1 MNIVLPLAGRG
12 NRVTGPVPK
21 PLLPILGKTM
31 IEWAVDSLNIDGH
44 YIFITRMYE
53 NREFNMALNAILNI
67 MKPNC
72 TIIPIDYVTEG
83 PASSVLLA
91 KEYINNEEPLIV
103 TNCDQ
108 YLNWNSA
115 DFLSYVRHNDCDGC
129 VVTYM
134 VEKAAN
140 SYAAIDPNGFVTR
153 IAEKQIISPYSLNG
167 VHYWKHGKDF
177 VTSAEAMIAANDRVN
192 NEFYVGPTYNYL
204 PKKRIRIYNIN
215 VAQHW
220 ALGLDSDIE
229 LFKTNYDNNIIR
241 RYD

>member
-1 MNIVLPLAGRG
+1 MRIIIPLAGRG

-21 PLLPILGKTM
+21 PLLPILQKTM
-31 IEWAVDSLNIDGH
+31 IEWSVDSLNIPGN
-44 YIFITRMYE
+44 YIFITRIYDNPE
-53 NREFNMALNAILNI
+53 WNRQLNAILYTI
-67 MKPNC
+67 KPNC

-83 PASSVLLA
+83 PACSALLA
-91 KEYINNEEPLIV
+91 KQYINNQEPLII

-108 YLNWNSA
+108 YLNWDSSY
-115 DFLSYVRHNDCDGC
+115 FLSYVRHNDCDGC

-140 SYAAIDPNGFVTR
+140 SYAAVDLNGLVTR
-153 IAEKQIISPYSLNG
+153 VAEKEIISPYSLNG
-167 VHYWKHGKDF
+167 IHYWKHGKDF
-177 VTSAEAMIAANDRVN
+177 VESAEAMINANDRVN

-204 PKKRIRIYNIN
+204 PDKRIRIYNIN
-215 VAQHW
+215 VDQHW

-229 LFKTNYDNNIIR
+229 TFKGYYENNFVQ